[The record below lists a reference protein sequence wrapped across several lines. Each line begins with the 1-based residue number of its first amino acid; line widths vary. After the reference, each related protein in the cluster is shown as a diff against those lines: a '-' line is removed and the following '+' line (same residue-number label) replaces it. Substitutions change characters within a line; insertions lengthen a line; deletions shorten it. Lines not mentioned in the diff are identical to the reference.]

1 MKKLLA
7 TGPLA
12 AMILLLAWVV
22 AGWAPGALAAE
33 EKAATVT
40 SLFKVEGMTCGGCE
54 AGVRMKVKKLVGVEK
69 VEASYE
75 TKRARVSYDPKIVT
89 PQRIIAA
96 IKDLGYSAELIT
108 DKTTAGGGKPPGRSS
123 GRRALAVPPP
133 AKLAQRSRS
142 PRELSRYGAPGSG
155 TVVWT
160 GGRQRCSSQA

>member
-7 TGPLA
+7 TGAPA

-22 AGWAPGALAAE
+22 AGWAPRVLAAE

-40 SLFKVEGMTCGGCE
+40 SLFRVEGMTCGGCE
-54 AGVRMKVKKLVGVEK
+54 AGVRMKVKKLAGVEK

-108 DKTTAGGGKPPGRSS
+108 DKTTAAAGKPPGRS
-123 GRRALAVPPP
+123 
-133 AKLAQRSRS
+133 
-142 PRELSRYGAPGSG
+142 
-155 TVVWT
+155 
-160 GGRQRCSSQA
+160 